1 MRTNTVYEI
10 IGHPGGSTLD
20 AQGQSRVID
29 MDYLSQL
36 SLKNVTLINGRAD
49 DGGAIRM
56 RSRMPVDVELTIE
69 TMTMAEATRLTFRGG
84 AIRNCE
90 ATNDGGAIATTLT
103 ETIFGGAAGIHRR
116 WPVSLRP
123 SLMAHVRRPRTAR
136 VAPTP
141 ACKVATLSFH
151 HHRSRH
157 ELA

>member
-1 MRTNTVYEI
+1 VRTNTVYEI

-136 VAPTP
+136 VAPAP
-141 ACKVATLSFH
+141 ACKVTTLSFH